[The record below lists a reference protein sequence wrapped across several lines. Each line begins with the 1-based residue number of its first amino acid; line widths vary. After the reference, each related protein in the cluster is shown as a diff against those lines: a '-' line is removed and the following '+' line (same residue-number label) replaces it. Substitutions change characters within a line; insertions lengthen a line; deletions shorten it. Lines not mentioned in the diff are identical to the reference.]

1 MRHAALLIPAVV
13 YCILLSAKVG
23 AMDHNTRQGVVT
35 FTSVAAVMFA
45 LAAFTQPKD
54 AELTLFN
61 YAKFEIG
68 GNTPMDGNSAL
79 CGNGGKLT
87 SSGEIRFNV
96 VEYGV
101 FYGDIIPWLHRSC
114 VAEKDKFVIDTY
126 AFRIG
131 AEHRF

>member
-1 MRHAALLIPAVV
+1 MRTISIAYALVIS
-13 YCILLSAKVG
+13 IMLLSAKVS
-23 AMDHNTRQGVVT
+23 AMDDNTKQGIVT
-35 FTSVAAVMFA
+35 FSSVTAMIFI
-45 LAAFTQPKD
+45 LAAFTQPD
-54 AELTLFN
+54 NAELTLFN

-87 SSGEIRFNV
+87 SSGEIRFNTF
-96 VEYGV
+96 EYGV
-101 FYGDIIPWLHRSC
+101 FYGDVIPWLHRSC

-131 AEHRF
+131 AERRF